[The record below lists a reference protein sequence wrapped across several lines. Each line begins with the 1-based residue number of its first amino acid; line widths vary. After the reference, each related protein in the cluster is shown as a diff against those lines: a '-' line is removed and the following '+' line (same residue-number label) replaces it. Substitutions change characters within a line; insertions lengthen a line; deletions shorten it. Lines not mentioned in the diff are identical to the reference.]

1 MNRKLSV
8 LSLIILCVLLVGSA
22 GTQQAQAQIPTTN
35 AITVGGIGMVVA
47 DPDTAFFDVS
57 VERVSTELNDA
68 FSSGNQIVEDIRS
81 TLNRL
86 GVARSDIRVQAI
98 SITPQDRIDA
108 RIGPTGE
115 FLYRVRHTLRVTVRD
130 LTASDTLIS
139 AALESGANDV
149 SNYTLGVVDLK
160 ALELEARALAIQDAN
175 DRAQQ
180 FVTSLGVRLGAV
192 QYINEIGVTSGF
204 GAMPDNMAD
213 STGRFTVTVQVQIT
227 YLLRR

>member
-1 MNRKLSV
+1 MKRILTG
-8 LSLIILCVLLVGSA
+8 LSLTLLCVVLISAVGA
-22 GTQQAQAQIPTTN
+22 RPAAAQATN
-35 AITVGGIGMVVA
+35 AITVGGIGVVVA

-68 FSSGNQIVEDIRS
+68 FAAGNDIVDEIRT

-86 GVARSDIRVQAI
+86 GVARSDIRLQGI
-98 SITPQDRIDA
+98 SITPQDRVDA
-108 RIGPTGE
+108 RLGPTGE
-115 FLYRVRHTLRVTVRD
+115 FIYRVRHTLRVTVRD
-130 LTASDTLIS
+130 VSASDTLIS
-139 AALESGANDV
+139 AALESGANDI
-149 SNYTLGVVDLK
+149 SNYTLGVIDLD

-180 FVTSLGVRLGAV
+180 FVTSLGVGLGAV

-204 GAMPDNMAD
+204 GAMPGNMAD

-227 YLLRR
+227 YLIRR